1 MSFVHLARRQRI
13 DRAVIE
19 STATC
24 STKQHH
30 EQSLQLLKKEQRK
43 IKSSK
48 SLCLMNNIN
57 SIVYFTFEFQGDS
70 KKGTQKNENFKGIQK
85 KKKFFEALN

>member
-1 MSFVHLARRQRI
+1 MSLVHLARRQRI

-57 SIVYFTFEFQGDS
+57 SIVYFTSEFQGDS
-70 KKGTQKNENFKGIQK
+70 KKRELKKMKISRGFK
-85 KKKFFEALN
+85 KKKKKIL